1 MVMKKRLLDIH
12 RESDDQLDVIHRKV
26 SDASVLNGGF
36 DRLMF
41 KIDRIEAG
49 QEQLVSKVDKIHDAI
64 YDPAEGLFA
73 KMSEHK
79 LSSTMKINEV
89 QQHVASLT
97 EWKSAKEDSE
107 AQSVK
112 THDEYDERLEKVKQD
127 LGILQADRAFVV
139 SFLKWVGVAIGGGIV
154 TILIGLIQS
163 KLNIK

>member
-12 RESDDQLDVIHRKV
+12 RESDDQLDVIHR
-26 SDASVLNGGF
+26 
-36 DRLMF
+36 
-41 KIDRIEAG
+41 
-49 QEQLVSKVDKIHDAI
+49 
-64 YDPAEGLFA
+64 
-73 KMSEHK
+73 
-79 LSSTMKINEV
+79 KINEV

-163 KLNIK
+163 KLNIR